1 MEPVLSLG
9 RLYRSEGKGGP
20 EAAEARVA
28 SVELLAA
35 ALLPEPCLRG
45 DIDAWVPGC
54 LGAWVIGD
62 RPGAWVMAGR
72 GWSKETVLQSVE
84 S

>member
-1 MEPVLSLG
+1 MPRDSLAPLFLSLPCLHIGTAREGGVLFSPPGSSWVEPVLSLG

-35 ALLPEPCLRG
+35 ALLPEP
-45 DIDAWVPGC
+45 V
-54 LGAWVIGD
+54 
-62 RPGAWVMAGR
+62 
-72 GWSKETVLQSVE
+72 
-84 S
+84 